1 MHFLAVFW
9 QLCPFVLEHR
19 VTLACLFCIKA
30 IIYVS
35 LASLMAV
42 VSYLLTLLVV
52 VTTYRYGQPM
62 TDALYGAAFALAPFL
77 AVCAGAMVTPRWLS
91 RWFVRVAGSVAGVFP
106 IWFYLQHG
114 LSGDWSGDLLLFVAT
129 SLVGSIAAVKLISR
143 DCLDHPVRTIRMRV
157 TGDPTG
163 VAM

>member
-1 MHFLAVFW
+1 MHLLVFFG

-19 VTLACLFCIKA
+19 VTLACLFCIKT

-42 VSYLLTLLVV
+42 GSYLLTLLVV

-62 TDALYGAAFALAPFL
+62 TDALYGGAFALAAFL
-77 AVCAGAMVTPRWLS
+77 AVCAGAIMTPRWLS
-91 RWFVRVAGSVAGVFP
+91 RWFVRAAGGIAGVFP

-114 LSGDWSGDLLLFVAT
+114 LSGDWNGDLLLFTAT

-143 DCLDHPVRTIRMRV
+143 GWLDHPVRNIRTRV
-157 TGDPTG
+157 AGDPKWLA
-163 VAM
+163 V